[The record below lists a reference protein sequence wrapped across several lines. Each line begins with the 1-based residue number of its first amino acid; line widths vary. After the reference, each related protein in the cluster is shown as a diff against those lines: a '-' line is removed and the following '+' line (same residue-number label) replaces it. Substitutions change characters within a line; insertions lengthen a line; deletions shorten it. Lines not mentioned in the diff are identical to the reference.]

1 VVAIIA
7 KGIGNSDTSPLVK
20 QRCEF
25 TKEVK

>member
-1 VVAIIA
+1 LIA
-7 KGIGNSDTSPLVK
+7 QGIGTKSEAPLIK